1 MFTVFVIGGLSFW
14 LPVYAIDAFEI
25 LKVKTDQIP
34 LIFGIVYLIAGV
46 LAFIFGFFIS
56 PEYLFTKLFYFIIL
70 TKFKFN

>member
-56 PEYLFTKLFYFIIL
+56 PEYLFLNYSIL
-70 TKFKFN
+70 

>member
-25 LKVKTDQIP
+25 LKVKTDEIP

-56 PEYLFTKLFYFIIL
+56 PEYLYLNYSIKLLFII
-70 TKFKFN
+70 